1 MKVCVVNKID
11 GLHHHNLV
19 PQLAAAQ
26 ELGEFD
32 EIVPVSARDGEGVD
46 VLRDLLVARMPEG
59 PPLFPSDEDTDEP
72 LEITLAE
79 LVREQALRVTRQEV
93 PHSIAVVVDEIE
105 REGDLTKIHAS
116 LVVERDSQKGIL
128 IGHGGETLKAIGT
141 AARMQMEPLAGHA
154 SVPGPPREGPEGMA
168 ARPARARPA
177 RPVALGYVTITVPVM
192 DEWILQWNGYVPGS
206 RPADSPLNVSPPSID
221 TSTCVPSIV
230 NVCVTESLFSIVIEE
245 ADAAA
250 KQSGENARSWIV
262 TTNGSSPVRSVG
274 VVRRASGRGRGTRA
288 TGGTRRPAVV
298 VSAAAARRAGE
309 RGQGD
314 HRHEGLAHDPASVR
328 SAWVSSVAMSI
339 AGSRSAPVGGSATMD
354 PMSQAAQIQPSDR
367 RPVLSGGAEAQRLIA
382 RTVAV
387 DAVGLEERAAS
398 LAKRSIKKSSKLWA
412 LDLAIRCMDL
422 TTLEG
427 TDTVGKIVAL
437 CSKAIRPDPVDPSIP
452 SVAAVCLYPQLV
464 PVAAEQ
470 LKGTGV
476 HVASVAGAFPAG
488 LGPLDSRLREIAE
501 VVELGADEVDIVL
514 NRSLFLGGR
523 YAQAYDELVAA
534 REAAGAA
541 HLKVILETGELG
553 SYDRVRQASML
564 AMAAG
569 ADFIKTSTGKIG
581 TGATLPSALCMMEA
595 ARDFHRQTGV
605 EVGIKVAG
613 GVRASKQS
621 IQYLTILFE
630 TLGANWMTPDRFR
643 IGASTLLNDVLMQID
658 KERTGRY
665 QGRDYFTVD

>member
-1 MKVCVVNKID
+1 M
-11 GLHHHNLV
+11 G
-19 PQLAAAQ
+19 
-26 ELGEFD
+26 
-32 EIVPVSARDGEGVD
+32 
-46 VLRDLLVARMPEG
+46 
-59 PPLFPSDEDTDEP
+59 
-72 LEITLAE
+72 
-79 LVREQALRVTRQEV
+79 
-93 PHSIAVVVDEIE
+93 
-105 REGDLTKIHAS
+105 
-116 LVVERDSQKGIL
+116 
-128 IGHGGETLKAIGT
+128 
-141 AARMQMEPLAGHA
+141 
-154 SVPGPPREGPEGMA
+154 
-168 ARPARARPA
+168 
-177 RPVALGYVTITVPVM
+177 
-192 DEWILQWNGYVPGS
+192 
-206 RPADSPLNVSPPSID
+206 
-221 TSTCVPSIV
+221 
-230 NVCVTESLFSIVIEE
+230 
-245 ADAAA
+245 
-250 KQSGENARSWIV
+250 
-262 TTNGSSPVRSVG
+262 
-274 VVRRASGRGRGTRA
+274 
-288 TGGTRRPAVV
+288 
-298 VSAAAARRAGE
+298 
-309 RGQGD
+309 
-314 HRHEGLAHDPASVR
+314 
-328 SAWVSSVAMSI
+328 
-339 AGSRSAPVGGSATMD
+339 

-412 LDLAIRCMDL
+412 LDLAVRCMDL

-452 SVAAVCLYPQLV
+452 PVAAVCLYPQLV

-514 NRSLFLGGR
+514 NRSQFLGGR

>member
-1 MKVCVVNKID
+1 
-11 GLHHHNLV
+11 
-19 PQLAAAQ
+19 
-26 ELGEFD
+26 
-32 EIVPVSARDGEGVD
+32 
-46 VLRDLLVARMPEG
+46 
-59 PPLFPSDEDTDEP
+59 
-72 LEITLAE
+72 
-79 LVREQALRVTRQEV
+79 
-93 PHSIAVVVDEIE
+93 
-105 REGDLTKIHAS
+105 
-116 LVVERDSQKGIL
+116 
-128 IGHGGETLKAIGT
+128 
-141 AARMQMEPLAGHA
+141 ME
-154 SVPGPPREGPEGMA
+154 
-168 ARPARARPA
+168 
-177 RPVALGYVTITVPVM
+177 
-192 DEWILQWNGYVPGS
+192 
-206 RPADSPLNVSPPSID
+206 
-221 TSTCVPSIV
+221 
-230 NVCVTESLFSIVIEE
+230 
-245 ADAAA
+245 
-250 KQSGENARSWIV
+250 
-262 TTNGSSPVRSVG
+262 
-274 VVRRASGRGRGTRA
+274 
-288 TGGTRRPAVV
+288 
-298 VSAAAARRAGE
+298 
-309 RGQGD
+309 
-314 HRHEGLAHDPASVR
+314 
-328 SAWVSSVAMSI
+328 
-339 AGSRSAPVGGSATMD
+339 

-470 LKGTGV
+470 LAGTGV

-581 TGATLPSALCMMEA
+581 TGATLPTALCMMEA

-605 EVGIKVAG
+605 EIGIKVAG
-613 GVRASKQS
+613 GVRAAKQS